1 MRNFCLIVTFFFLFY
16 SSSNAFVGCLSGN
29 CYEGYGVYLYP
40 SGGRYEG
47 DFQRANPNG
56 KGKLLFPNGDVYV
69 GEWVNSYR
77 QGVGKM
83 VYNNGD
89 QYDGG
94 FVYSKFHGI
103 GKYTFFTGGNYQ
115 GSWQMGAK
123 HGFGILNDPDGTS
136 YEGSF
141 VSGKKEGVGKIT
153 LPNGKITI
161 GVWENNQLNTS
172 VLKSASPSIKVETVK
187 IPKIRALII
196 GVSDYNQMKKLAFSD
211 DDAQHIFDFLQ
222 SEAGG
227 SVPLSQIILL
237 KDQQATHKNVMASAN
252 QLFLKA
258 NPEDLILFYFS
269 GHGLPGAF
277 LPVDSDGVLHL
288 INHEE
293 VKSILL
299 RSPAKHK
306 LVFADA
312 CHSGSFRS
320 ASENENFSRL
330 LIGPLAE
337 SSGGLGLLLSSKTEE
352 FSHEFDGIKSGVFSY
367 FLIRGL
373 TGEADK
379 NMDGLV
385 SVSELFDYVF
395 EQVRRF
401 TQNKQSP
408 VLCGEID
415 KNMPISVVR

>member
-1 MRNFCLIVTFFFLFY
+1 MRNFCLSVILLFLFY

-29 CYEGYGVYLYP
+29 CYEGYGVYIYP

-47 DFQRANPNG
+47 NFQRANPNG
-56 KGKLLFPNGDVYV
+56 KGKLHFPNGDLYV

-83 VYNNGD
+83 LYNNGD
-89 QYDGG
+89 LYEGG
-94 FVYSKFHGI
+94 FVYSQFHGI
-103 GKYTFFTGGNYQ
+103 GKYTFFVGGNYQ
-115 GSWQMGAK
+115 GSWKMGAQ
-123 HGFGILNDPDGTS
+123 HGFGILNDPDGTF

-141 VSGKKEGVGKIT
+141 VAGKKEGIGKLT

-161 GVWENNQLNTS
+161 GVWENNQLSTS
-172 VLKSASPSIKVETVK
+172 APKSASLVVKVETIK

-237 KDQQATHKNVMASAN
+237 KDQQATHKNVMAAAS

-277 LPVDSDGVLHL
+277 LPVDSDGVLRR

-293 VKSILL
+293 VKAILL
-299 RSPAKHK
+299 QSPAKHK

-320 ASENENFSRL
+320 IAENENFSRL
-330 LIGPLAE
+330 LYESLAE

-352 FSHEFDGIKSGVFSY
+352 FSHEFDGIKSGVFSH

-373 TGEADK
+373 TGEAEK
-379 NMDGLV
+379 NKDGFV
-385 SVSELFDYVF
+385 SVNELFDYVF
-395 EQVRRF
+395 EKVRWF

-408 VLCGEID
+408 VLYGEID
-415 KNMPISVVR
+415 KNMPVSVVR

>member
-237 KDQQATHKNVMASAN
+237 KDQQATHKNVMAAAN